1 MMQIMGMRQ
10 KDTRSI
16 GELTAPELEGETVK
30 AEGAV
35 HRVRNM
41 GEIVFVVLR
50 QAEGLLQTVFDKKT
64 FEEAGDVREGC
75 TIRVEG
81 VLRREER
88 APHGG
93 VIAAAGGG
101 NL

>member
-1 MMQIMGMRQ
+1 MKQIVGIQ
-10 KDTRSI
+10 EKDTRTVD
-16 GELTAPELEGETVK
+16 ELAALEREGMEVK

-50 QAEGLLQTVFDKKT
+50 QAEGLLQTVFDRES
-64 FEEAGDVREGC
+64 FERAGDIREGC
-75 TIRVEG
+75 TVRVEG

-88 APHGG
+88 APRG
-93 VIAAAGGG
+93 VEIAAESA
-101 NL
+101 